1 MNTSQYWYKSAIF
14 YELYVRAFKDSN
26 ADGWGDLKG
35 VTEKLDYLQD
45 LGVDAIWLLPI
56 SPSPLRDDGYDVSDY
71 YGSTILPTSTT
82 GSSAPAAATRIPAR
96 ATGTYGATPTSATKK
111 PALSSWIPKNPTGP
125 LIPCASSFIGTVFSR
140 INPI

>member
-56 SPSPLRDDGYDVSDY
+56 SPSPCGM
-71 YGSTILPTSTT
+71 
-82 GSSAPAAATRIPAR
+82 
-96 ATGTYGATPTSATKK
+96 
-111 PALSSWIPKNPTGP
+111 
-125 LIPCASSFIGTVFSR
+125 TVTM
-140 INPI
+140 